1 MRRLLAAAREGAAP
15 SRYLLAAAAP
25 LVAAL
30 ALAAPAQAG
39 TYDVHFCNSAGT
51 VFDNR
56 SWAALASPGIVVDT
70 GCPGA
75 NQLIG
80 IRVDAGAR
88 SAAGAVAGLTFTSPA
103 GTAITDF
110 TLTRQLDYKNPVVSG
125 TRPFFTSIPRI
136 SVFGKID
143 SAPSSCAR
151 SRIIVPARNESTT
164 PTEGV

>member
-1 MRRLLAAAREGAAP
+1 LKKLFAA
-15 SRYLLAAAAP
+15 LAP

-30 ALAAPAQAG
+30 AVAAAAQAG

-51 VFDNR
+51 VFDNK

-80 IRVDAGAR
+80 IRVDAGTR
-88 SAAGAVAGLTFTSPA
+88 SASGAIAGITFTSPA

-110 TLTRQLDYKNPVVSG
+110 QLTRQLDYKNPVVSG
-125 TRPFFTSIPRI
+125 TRPFFTLYQLGNV
-136 SVFGKID
+136 VFAGAGDYADATRTKLN
-143 SAPSSCAR
+143 AQR
-151 SRIIVPARNESTT
+151 SWYGYPANEAHLA
-164 PTEGV
+164 